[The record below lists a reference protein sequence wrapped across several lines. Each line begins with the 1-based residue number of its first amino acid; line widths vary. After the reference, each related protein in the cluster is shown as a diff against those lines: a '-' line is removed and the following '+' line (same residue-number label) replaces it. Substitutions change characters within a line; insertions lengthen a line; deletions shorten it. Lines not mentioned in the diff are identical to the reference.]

1 MLQCVTTAEDVRN
14 APAKALRQAASWAQ
28 EAKAQRASSLRP
40 KRPSTL
46 NTRGNTTHEVRP
58 TDVLLPLRLH
68 PHIVLIAR
76 PRKQVFS
83 SNAF

>member
-1 MLQCVTTAEDVRN
+1 MVSCMLQCETIAEEN
-14 APAKALRQAASWAQ
+14 APRQALPPAPSRKLGAQGQKAS
-28 EAKAQRASSLRP
+28 KLSLVTLRP

-76 PRKQVFS
+76 LRK
-83 SNAF
+83 